1 MERKTHVRPL
11 IILFLYNVLYMAAS
25 GLLVPGIP
33 LYLLT
38 NGFDGNLVNIIL
50 ASIAMVSLLG
60 QVIWGYFSDMMMTKL
75 SFVELGTIG
84 YTIGYLILTFL
95 RDKFTIAIVLIISNF
110 IGSASYPAAMALLA
124 DLSSVQSRGKSMG
137 TFWSAASLGWATS
150 VAFTGFIVEKLGG
163 KYLFVLCFLM
173 YAVSFLLVYFGF
185 QESHQSTEVR
195 RSTVKERKPILR
207 SILSLEGSFLAF
219 LLGSVIFFMA
229 DFVKNVYIPMFYAFE
244 LELGMTTATLLLSLT
259 SWIELPT
266 TILFGSLSDKIG
278 RKRVVLI
285 GYILCGIYMFINSL
299 AQGFGEAVLAMCLY
313 GVIWGAFSGASSA
326 LASELVDE
334 SKRGF
339 AMGLFNSSSNVASLL
354 APLSMGTLAQ
364 VLGYRPMFSLMG
376 TFILT
381 ACLLLMLGVKE
392 KASNSSDK
400 QAEVY

>member
-1 MERKTHVRPL
+1 
-11 IILFLYNVLYMAAS
+11 
-25 GLLVPGIP
+25 LV
-33 LYLLT
+33 
-38 NGFDGNLVNIIL
+38 
-50 ASIAMVSLLG
+50 
-60 QVIWGYFSDMMMTKL
+60 
-75 SFVELGTIG
+75 
-84 YTIGYLILTFL
+84 
-95 RDKFTIAIVLIISNF
+95 
-110 IGSASYPAAMALLA
+110 
-124 DLSSVQSRGKSMG
+124 
-137 TFWSAASLGWATS
+137 
-150 VAFTGFIVEKLGG
+150 
-163 KYLFVLCFLM
+163 
-173 YAVSFLLVYFGF
+173 
-185 QESHQSTEVR
+185 
-195 RSTVKERKPILR
+195 
-207 SILSLEGSFLAF
+207 F